1 MGLPKTLYSCII
13 GFIIQFLL
21 NTLSNS
27 KKAFLN
33 LIHNETSKV
42 EITKKAKKVLRTMQ
56 LKLTFYFIIN
66 FIFLFFFWYY
76 VSAFCGVY
84 KQTQVSWLTGGL
96 ISFAISLGVPFV
108 ICVVFASMRLIA
120 FKYKN
125 KTLYT
130 LLGLL
135 NSLI

>member
-1 MGLPKTLYSCII
+1 MHHRYQKII
-13 GFIIQFLL
+13 TYQL
-21 NTLSNS
+21 
-27 KKAFLN
+27 
-33 LIHNETSKV
+33 
-42 EITKKAKKVLRTMQ
+42 LRTMQ
-56 LKLTFYFIIN
+56 TKLTFYFIIN

-84 KQTQVSWLTGGL
+84 KQIQFSWLTGGL

-108 ICVVFASMRLIA
+108 ICAVFTSMCLIA

-135 NSLI
+135 NSLIEYIDNIMFYGSIYVTISNWNILSYNIIILFLLTK